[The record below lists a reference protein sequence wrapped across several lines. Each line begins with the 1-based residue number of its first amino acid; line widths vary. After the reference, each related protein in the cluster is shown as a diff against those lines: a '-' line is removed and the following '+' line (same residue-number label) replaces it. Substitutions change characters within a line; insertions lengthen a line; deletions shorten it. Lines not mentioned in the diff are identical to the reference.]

1 MSVSAIL
8 LLIFAS
14 LVLLALASYAAFLMF
29 KLRSQT
35 LNTKLIEADHKQKQI
50 IRDLKAV
57 DSIVLITKAIS
68 EKQCEISEGCWRL
81 SVLME
86 SLPQYSEE
94 LKSKF
99 PAIFKLYSQISHMPI
114 LDARKQLSKKDRLA
128 LDLERMG
135 IEQELEP
142 AVYTDVADLL
152 PYVKSLQK
160 ELNQQKK

>member
-1 MSVSAIL
+1 MSVSTLL

-14 LVLLALASYAAFLMF
+14 LFLLALASYASFLMF

-35 LNTKLIEADHKQKQI
+35 IKTKLIEEQHKQQQI
-50 IRDLKAV
+50 VRDLKAV

-86 SLPQYSEE
+86 SLPKYSEE
-94 LKSKF
+94 LKTKF
-99 PAIFKLYSQISHMPI
+99 PAIFKLYSKISHMPI
-114 LDARKQLSKKDRLA
+114 LEARKQLSKKDRLA

-142 AVYTDVADLL
+142 AVYSDVADLL
-152 PYVKSLQK
+152 PFVKSLQK